1 MSNTK
6 TIARNTGWYG
16 LENAISSTV
25 AVFTSIA
32 IARALGPSK
41 MGYIIY
47 VSWIAQVVSS
57 LGGVGIPATTR
68 KYMAE
73 FLGMGDRGTARYIYL
88 RTLLLQ
94 TAMATLATGGIVFW
108 VIRDASP
115 EYTVASILIALSIWP
130 S

>member
-16 LENAISSTV
+16 LENAISSIVT
-25 AVFTSIA
+25 VFTSIA

-41 MGYIIY
+41 MGYVIY
-47 VSWIAQVVSS
+47 VSWIASVVSS
-57 LGGVGIPATTR
+57 LGGIGIPATTR

-73 FLGMGDRGTARYIYL
+73 FLGMNDRGTARYIYL

-94 TAMATLATGGIVFW
+94 ALVATAATSGIVLWALKEASAEYTLASV
-108 VIRDASP
+108 
-115 EYTVASILIALSIWP
+115 LIALSIWP